1 MTFIDMDNCDRNRE
15 AEAGVDYVKT
25 DHPIVEFHRD
35 TDFNPS
41 SDLLLRAD
49 NRTGLR
55 RLMTMVCSP
64 GWIHQPRL
72 HHTHNDL
79 LPTTRT
85 LIHNMRPTFTDD
97 DVMYSVSRAERR
109 LERASLVG
117 RGDNKGINND
127 NIRRKSF
134 DASSKGRTIP
144 HFERSQ
150 VRSSAC

>member
-1 MTFIDMDNCDRNRE
+1 MTFIDMDDWDRNRE
-15 AEAGVDYVKT
+15 AKAGVDYVKT
-25 DHPIVEFHRD
+25 DHPILEFHRD

-64 GWIHQPRL
+64 GWIHQHQPRL

-79 LPTTRT
+79 PPTTRP
-85 LIHNMRPTFTDD
+85 LIHNMRPTFIDD
-97 DVMYSVSRAERR
+97 DVMYFVSRAERR

-117 RGDNKGINND
+117 RGDKEGINNND
-127 NIRRKSF
+127 MRPKSLDGTPKRWTKRQNF
-134 DASSKGRTIP
+134 LWN
-144 HFERSQ
+144 
-150 VRSSAC
+150 

>member
-1 MTFIDMDNCDRNRE
+1 MTFIDMDDWDRNRE

-25 DHPIVEFHRD
+25 DHLIVEFHRD

-55 RLMTMVCSP
+55 RLITMVCSP
-64 GWIHQPRL
+64 GWIHKPCL
-72 HHTHNDL
+72 HHTYGDL
-79 LPTTRT
+79 PPTPCP

-109 LERASLVG
+109 LERTPQVDS
-117 RGDNKGINND
+117 GDNEGIND
-127 NIRRKSF
+127 DDTLPRSF
-134 DASSKGRTIP
+134 DASSKRRTIP
-144 HFERSQ
+144 HFER
-150 VRSSAC
+150 